1 MPTLPILC
9 ISKNSKVSASQPAQ
23 IHRLHSIGTAM
34 AFKAKFEY
42 FLKKYTTSTSGKVV
56 NFDFE
61 NQGNSPQFN

>member
-9 ISKNSKVSASQPAQ
+9 ISKNSNVSASQPAQ
-23 IHRLHSIGTAM
+23 IHKLHSIGTAM
-34 AFKAKFEY
+34 AFKAKY
-42 FLKKYTTSTSGKVV
+42 FLRIYTTSTSGKAV